1 MTPAIASNSARSAI
15 LKPLLLMATMVVAGL
30 AGFSNAPAKAAGIK
44 MAEPAP
50 SMDNPRK
57 IILQITSKNARTMN
71 NVLSNVVNIQK
82 FYGQDN
88 VKIAVVAYADGLHA
102 LYKRSSPVLD
112 RIKSLL
118 HYDVEFV
125 ACGNTLT
132 ATKRHAK
139 ELIPGVTVV
148 RAGIPEIVER
158 SLQGWVYI
166 RP

>member
-1 MTPAIASNSARSAI
+1 
-15 LKPLLLMATMVVAGL
+15 
-30 AGFSNAPAKAAGIK
+30 
-44 MAEPAP
+44 
-50 SMDNPRK
+50 
-57 IILQITSKNARTMN
+57 
-71 NVLSNVVNIQK
+71 
-82 FYGQDN
+82 
-88 VKIAVVAYADGLHA
+88 
-102 LYKRSSPVLD
+102 VLD